1 MRTRF
6 LRTKFLTGRS
16 TQLKYLALL
25 MASMVIPLVFVGGC
39 LYYLIFTL
47 VAEQLGVPES
57 IAYNLFPVINKI
69 NLILTIGIPLV
80 SFFLIVWGVML
91 SHRFTGPMERLEKE
105 LDRISK
111 DGDYTKRI
119 RLRKYDDMKPV
130 ADAINKLMDNIEGK
144 AE

>member
-1 MRTRF
+1 MRNRF
-6 LRTKFLTGRS
+6 LRTKFLTGRP

-25 MASMVIPLVFVGGC
+25 VASMVIPLIFVGGC

-47 VAEQLGVPES
+47 VAEQLGIPES

-69 NLILTIGIPLV
+69 NMILVIGIPTIIL
-80 SFFLIVWGVML
+80 FLIVWGIIL

-105 LDRISK
+105 LEKISE
-111 DGDYTKRI
+111 DGDYTKRLK
-119 RLRKYDDMKPV
+119 LRKYDDMKPI

-144 AE
+144 AG